1 VARLTQGAAE
11 SCSARWPAP
20 RIRVCDPFKFGPF
33 GAAEAHSTAADW
45 IEQVRR
51 AEAEGCSTVL
61 VGDHCVSTPACTA
74 RLAMAAAV
82 TTTQDAAG
90 SGALG

>member
-1 VARLTQGAAE
+1 MARGPVDAGVRRVAEMASPSDPRLRPVQ
-11 SCSARWPAP
+11 
-20 RIRVCDPFKFGPF
+20 VGPF

-82 TTTQDAAG
+82 TTTQDAAA